1 MQIKAIFANGKAKSH
16 KVLKGAPSLRAW
28 SLLPAV
34 REIGK
39 RNAEGLSSEARLKE
53 YPCAERDDSFRH
65 AFGVFHRLN
74 PPQAAMM
81 ENVPRRGRSWGG
93 LENGVAEERRD
104 TVSLPY
110 NHKLIPRAKELRK
123 DATEQEKCLWY
134 KYLSQY
140 PIRFQ
145 RQKTIGRFIADF
157 YCAKAKLAIELDG
170 SQHFSNEGK
179 AYDES
184 RTAGLEE
191 YGITVIRFSNAEV
204 DRHFESVCEV
214 IDKTVR
220 ALIKEI

>member
-1 MQIKAIFANGKAKSH
+1 MQVKVALANGKARSH
-16 KVLKGAPSLRAW
+16 KAPQRAPSLR
-28 SLLPAV
+28 
-34 REIGK
+34 E
-39 RNAEGLSSEARLKE
+39 LSSEARLKE
-53 YPCAERDDSFRH
+53 YPVRSETTPSVTPSACH
-65 AFGVFHRLN
+65 L
-74 PPQAAMM
+74 
-81 ENVPRRGRSWGG
+81 PRRGRSWSG
-93 LENGVAEERRD
+93 LEDGMAEKRRD
-104 TVSLPY
+104 RVSLPY

-123 DATEQEKCLWY
+123 DATEQEKRLWY